1 MLLRILLAMHYL
13 HTNWFFHQDLVI
25 YKFSPPQKNIC
36 YFSFFY
42 VLVFIIVLLFRF
54 SESVNDRYNYL
65 QYIYIY
71 YITKVKSVYRRT
83 SERSSSGAQDSCF
96 DLIWSHQLRKPDELN
111 LMTMESHQICSNSAC
126 GLQRTKTPYTEK
138 EKRSKIKTGKSRAP
152 PLVAMYKSNQEGG
165 NLTIHGL
172 KRRYILYNES

>member
-1 MLLRILLAMHYL
+1 MFFLDMLYSYMLLRILLAMHYL

-65 QYIYIY
+65 QYIYMCKPQAELEQIWWLS
-71 YITKVKSVYRRT
+71 IVIKF
-83 SERSSSGAQDSCF
+83 SSSGLRSWWDQMRSKQLSCA
-96 DLIWSHQLRKPDELN
+96 PDELRSEVR
-111 LMTMESHQICSNSAC
+111 L
-126 GLQRTKTPYTEK
+126 YTD
-138 EKRSKIKTGKSRAP
+138 
-152 PLVAMYKSNQEGG
+152 
-165 NLTIHGL
+165 LTFVT
-172 KRRYILYNES
+172 